1 MGRSSCDLNFVSRI
15 ICTSYILKDN
25 ELGDGEDID
34 RFVMPQGM
42 FTPRISVIRCAEY
55 SEFCMDRSIETSP
68 YVTGFTRHG
77 ILNEIISD
85 SKNSNICKR
94 TAGSGTMGLNL
105 ELQCGQ
111 MSPKM
116 QIE

>member
-1 MGRSSCDLNFVSRI
+1 MSWEIRILGRSSYYLNFESGIV
-15 ICTSYILKDN
+15 CTSYLLIDN
-25 ELGDGEDID
+25 ELGDGEGID

-85 SKNSNICKR
+85 SKNYNVCKR
-94 TAGSGTMGLNL
+94 ATRSGTMVPNL
-105 ELQCGQ
+105 EL
-111 MSPKM
+111 
-116 QIE
+116 